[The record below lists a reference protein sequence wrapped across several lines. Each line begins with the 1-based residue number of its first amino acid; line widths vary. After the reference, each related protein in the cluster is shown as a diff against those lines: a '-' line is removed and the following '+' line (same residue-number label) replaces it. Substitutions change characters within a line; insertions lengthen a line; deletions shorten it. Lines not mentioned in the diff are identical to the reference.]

1 MNAKQKYAIYR
12 DDELIVSE
20 ITSLAASGIF
30 ASKDARREHDQ
41 GRPARY
47 TITGSLGFSRRGS
60 HFKGRLRW
68 EEGELRVGLLP
79 ETGVLV

>member
-1 MNAKQKYAIYR
+1 MNATKQKYAIYR

-20 ITSLAASGIF
+20 MASLAASGIF

-47 TITGSLGFSRRGS
+47 TITGSLGFTCRGS

-68 EEGELRVGLLP
+68 EGKLQVGVLP